1 MALFSKDN
9 MIVAWANVY
18 ASNGTIRDSYN
29 VSSLSDDDSGRQHLN
44 LTDACDN
51 NTYGILGTATAASGG
66 NSYANRGQ
74 IITSYEGNNSAE
86 NGNNSSGS
94 NEVPYAI
101 EYSGNNGAGAV
112 SHVTIAVV
120 GSN

>member
-101 EYSGNNGAGAV
+101 EYAPNGGAGAI

>member
-18 ASNGTIRDSYN
+18 ASNGSIRDSYN
-29 VSSLSDDDSGRQHLN
+29 VSSVTDDGSGRQHLN
-44 LTDACDN
+44 LTDAVDN
-51 NTYGILGTATAASGG
+51 NTYGILGTATAGSGG
-66 NSYANRGQ
+66 NGYANRGQ
-74 IITSYEGNNSAE
+74 IITSYEGNNSGA
-86 NGNNSSGS
+86 NGNNSSGPG
-94 NEVPYAI
+94 EIPYAI
-101 EYSGNNGAGAV
+101 EYAPNGGAGAI

>member
-18 ASNGTIRDSYN
+18 ATNASIRDSYN
-29 VSSLSDDDSGRQHLN
+29 VSSVTDDGSGRQHLN
-44 LTDACDN
+44 LTDAADN

-66 NSYANRGQ
+66 NTYANRGQ
-74 IITSYEGNNSAE
+74 IITSYEGNNSAA
-86 NGNNSSGS
+86 NGNHSSGPG
-94 NEVPYAI
+94 EVPYAI
-101 EYSGNNGAGAV
+101 EYAPNGGQGSV

>member
-1 MALFSKDN
+1 MAVFSKDN

-18 ASNGTIRDSYN
+18 ASNATIRDSYN
-29 VSSLSDDDSGRQHLN
+29 VSSLSDDGSGKQHLN
-44 LTDACDN
+44 LADACDN

-66 NSYANRGQ
+66 MQYQNRGQ
-74 IITSYEGNNSAE
+74 IITCYEQNYTSSHGSRTSSASE
-86 NGNNSSGS
+86 I
-94 NEVPYAI
+94 PYAI
-101 EYSGNNGAGAV
+101 EYSGSNGAGAI

>member
-44 LTDACDN
+44 LTDAVDN

-66 NSYANRGQ
+66 NQYSNRGQ

-101 EYSGNNGAGAV
+101 EYSGNNGAGAI

>member
-29 VSSLSDDDSGRQHLN
+29 VSSLSDDGSGRQHLN
-44 LTDACDN
+44 LTDAVDN
-51 NTYGILGTATAASGG
+51 NTYGILGLATAASGG
-66 NSYANRGQ
+66 NQYSNRGQ
-74 IITSYEGNNSAE
+74 IITSYEGNNSGA
-86 NGNNSSGS
+86 NGNNSSAS